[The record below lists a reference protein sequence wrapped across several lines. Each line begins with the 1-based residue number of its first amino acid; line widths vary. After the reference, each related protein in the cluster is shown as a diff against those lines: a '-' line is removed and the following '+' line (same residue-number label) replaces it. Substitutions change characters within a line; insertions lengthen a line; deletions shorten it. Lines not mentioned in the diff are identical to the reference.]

1 MLLKKIFTFDA
12 AHHLT
17 KYHGKCER
25 PHGHT
30 YKLVVTLEGEPDG
43 EDMVY
48 DFVKLKKLVHELVLD
63 HYDHA
68 DLNDIFEN
76 PTAEN
81 IAVAIYNTL
90 APAVTTDLVRL
101 REVEVWETATSGVVY
116 GGQR

>member
-30 YKLVVTLEGEPDG
+30 YKLVVTL
-43 EDMVY
+43 
-48 DFVKLKKLVHELVLD
+48 D

-68 DLNDIFEN
+68 DLNDLFEN

-90 APAVTTDLVRL
+90 APAVATDLVRL
-101 REVEVWETATSGVVY
+101 HEIEVWETATSGVVY